1 MSAILME
8 INVGADFNFPAGK
21 GGLRRSQTTIF
32 KSWSNLVVNEPE
44 VQQMRDNGYARSR
57 LLTSP
62 SNIRVR
68 IKPRYDRQSSLVR
81 S

>member
-1 MSAILME
+1 ME

-21 GGLRRSQTTIF
+21 EGLRRSQTTIF
-32 KSWSNLVVNEPE
+32 KSRSTLIVNEPE
-44 VQQMRDNGYARSR
+44 VQRMHDNRYARSR
-57 LLTSP
+57 LLTP
-62 SNIRVR
+62 ASNIRVR